1 MTTSSFSAAG
11 LSLGL
16 GSEPESDEERR
27 KRLLQQ
33 QQQRLVPG
41 MSGASNPGNGYGAAL
56 SPAGMSIGL

>member
-1 MTTSSFSAAG
+1 MANAFSPAAV
-11 LSLGL
+11 SIGL
-16 GSEPESDEERR
+16 GNSPEDDEERR